1 MYNAI
6 TLSNAL
12 LGVWYSF
19 KVKRVEQQD
28 TRPYHWEQVVSFVK
42 YNANGNTLFVVCLDA
57 PDGVRTAIKQ
67 KLNTAG
73 TGFAFEW
80 HAIFLEVVR
89 DRYDESVWLLRDCV
103 LGAELVCDLLPL
115 QSD

>member
-19 KVKRVEQQD
+19 KVKQMEQQD
-28 TRPYHWEQVVSFVK
+28 TRPYSWEQVVSFVR
-42 YNANGNTLFVVCLDA
+42 YDANGNTLFAVCLDT
-57 PDGVRTAIKQ
+57 PESVRTALKR
-67 KLNTAG
+67 KLDTAK
-73 TGFAFEW
+73 TSFTFEW

-89 DRYDESVWLLRDCV
+89 DSYDKSVWSLRKYV
-103 LGAELVCDLLPL
+103 RNAELVCNLPRI
-115 QSD
+115 